1 MRDTNRKSR
10 GAGQGRERGN
20 AILVSVLLIASLG
33 ALAAAQV
40 AMVHRNSRASRYFES
55 HADLRKYAESGLQMS
70 LHDMEYEISG
80 DEGIIGTKNWT
91 VGNDHGKD
99 GAASSY
105 DEGEGD
111 GVPTVGEPNVS
122 PVPIGD
128 PALGAGLF
136 VYVTDTAYTNVM
148 RVVSTATNAEA
159 TATIDTYVKRIPRT
173 IPRVGAVFVDPS
185 VVLDLKGSSFTIDG
199 NDYDLSGKVNTSL
212 PAEYG
217 LVTGEGSIPGENM
230 TNLLAQVPLGAYD
243 QVIGEGGMPSISE
256 TDGVDVNDMFDQ
268 WKAIQTQEVAAGT
281 YDTALLGSQSDL
293 QVTYV
298 PGDLHLTGSI
308 TGGGVLLI
316 DGSLTLTGEF
326 TYWGLV
332 IVRGDVRMAGGGGT
346 KHIYGSLMVGQ
357 SMTAIEEDVTITGT
371 ADLLYSSEM
380 LARLDDLQRAEFEV
394 AYYKDR

>member
-1 MRDTNRKSR
+1 MKRNIR
-10 GAGQGRERGN
+10 AGFERERGN
-20 AILVSVLLIASLG
+20 AILVSVMLIASLG

-80 DEGIIGTKNWT
+80 DDGLIGVKNWN

-99 GAASSY
+99 GAAGSY

-111 GVPTVGEPNVS
+111 GVPTAGEPNVS
-122 PVPIGD
+122 PVPVGE
-128 PALGAGLF
+128 PALGASLF
-136 VYVTDTAYTNVM
+136 VYVTDTAYSNVM
-148 RVVSTATNAEA
+148 RVVSTATNGEA
-159 TATIDTYVKRIPRT
+159 TATIDTYVKRIPKT

-185 VVLDLKGSSFTIDG
+185 VVLDLKGSSFVMDG
-199 NDYDLSGKVNTSL
+199 NDYDLSGKVTGL
-212 PAEYG
+212 PPVHG
-217 LVTGEGSIPGENM
+217 LTTGAGSTPGENM
-230 TNLLAQVPLGAYD
+230 TNLLAQIPAKAYD
-243 QVIGEGGMPSISE
+243 QVIGEGGNPSISE

-268 WKAIQTQEVAAGT
+268 WKAMQTQEIVAGT
-281 YDTALLGSQSDL
+281 YDVAMLGSQSDL

-308 TGGGVLLI
+308 AGGGVLLI

-346 KHIYGSLMVGQ
+346 KHIYGSLMVGE
-357 SMTAIEEDVTITGT
+357 SMTAMEEDVTISGT

-380 LARLDDLQRAEFEV
+380 LTRLDGLMRAEFEI

>member
-1 MRDTNRKSR
+1 
-10 GAGQGRERGN
+10 
-20 AILVSVLLIASLG
+20 
-33 ALAAAQV
+33 
-40 AMVHRNSRASRYFES
+40 
-55 HADLRKYAESGLQMS
+55 
-70 LHDMEYEISG
+70 
-80 DEGIIGTKNWT
+80 
-91 VGNDHGKD
+91 
-99 GAASSY
+99 
-105 DEGEGD
+105 
-111 GVPTVGEPNVS
+111 
-122 PVPIGD
+122 
-128 PALGAGLF
+128 
-136 VYVTDTAYTNVM
+136 
-148 RVVSTATNAEA
+148 
-159 TATIDTYVKRIPRT
+159 
-173 IPRVGAVFVDPS
+173 
-185 VVLDLKGSSFTIDG
+185 
-199 NDYDLSGKVNTSL
+199 LS
-212 PAEYG
+212 
-217 LVTGEGSIPGENM
+217 
-230 TNLLAQVPLGAYD
+230 AYD
-243 QVIGEGGMPSISE
+243 QVIGKGGEPSISE
-256 TDGVDVNDMFDQ
+256 TQGVNVNDMFDQ
-268 WKAIQTQEVAAGT
+268 WKAIQTQEIAAGT